1 MKGDFA
7 GLACVTAGGRMEI
20 LKLHTEER
28 KGSVLHGLFLTAELC
43 SVVLDTRNCFLVYVP
58 LQTA

>member
-1 MKGDFA
+1 
-7 GLACVTAGGRMEI
+7 MEI
-20 LKLHTEER
+20 LKLHTKER
-28 KGSVLHGLFLTAELC
+28 KDSMLYGLFLTAELC